1 MLELFCGTA
10 GLTACFKRRGFSNS
24 LAIDKVRAKF
34 THASILQL
42 DVTDFSVQ
50 QTIFAWIRKPEVK
63 AVFLA
68 PPFSTASPAG
78 SDVSKPLR
86 SIELPDGLPG
96 LPPSD
101 VIRVAQANVCYQF
114 TADCM
119 DLCTALGKPC
129 MVEHPKFSFL
139 WFVTAWVEAESICDI
154 YYQSHQS
161 CAYGGEQPHW
171 TCLAANFPHVCSVNQ
186 VCPGTHDH
194 PTRGFVPRGHKRRA
208 GPSCPTQYSRAL
220 CEAIVNAFL
229 LALSPL
235 GLRQGPLP
243 LSANPAA
250 QAATNLQPVKSRSPV
265 FVPEYKCRLLA
276 LFDDSGACVW
286 ASAPCTQH
294 FKRLHEFSVGGWS
307 HEDICKF
314 C

>member
-1 MLELFCGTA
+1 MSPSHSGPLSCP
-10 GLTACFKRRGFSNS
+10 TACRVCRPAMSFAWRRRMCATNS
-24 LAIDKVRAKF
+24 LLI
-34 THASILQL
+34 
-42 DVTDFSVQ
+42 
-50 QTIFAWIRKPEVK
+50 AWTYALRW
-63 AVFLA
+63 AN
-68 PPFSTASPAG
+68 PAW
-78 SDVSKPLR
+78 
-86 SIELPDGLPG
+86 
-96 LPPSD
+96 
-101 VIRVAQANVCYQF
+101 F
-114 TADCM
+114 
-119 DLCTALGKPC
+119 

-286 ASAPCTQH
+286 ASAPCT
-294 FKRLHEFSVGGWS
+294 
-307 HEDICKF
+307 
-314 C
+314 